1 MRGIGFGRRCWSLGP
16 TISMRMMYWRLVS
29 IRRWKDIVLHHIED
43 VVCEAEERSRVD
55 VDSEIVPKARAFS
68 RTALIGASL
77 QFSPNPWRW
86 KGEKSSLRRIEREEL
101 RVSAE
106 PFLSSS
112 RSAGPRKVPRL
123 LSVSIGTTRKGYEQ
137 TVQPLTGTQS
147 SALPLLSTLLPWSL
161 LPLQLTADAPR

>member
-68 RTALIGASL
+68 RTALI
-77 QFSPNPWRW
+77 
-86 KGEKSSLRRIEREEL
+86 RRFTAILSKPVEVERREE
-101 RVSAE
+101 
-106 PFLSSS
+106 
-112 RSAGPRKVPRL
+112 
-123 LSVSIGTTRKGYEQ
+123 
-137 TVQPLTGTQS
+137 QPEEN
-147 SALPLLSTLLPWSL
+147 
-161 LPLQLTADAPR
+161 